1 MAEIKFS
8 ISGKKKTIKDGALK
22 FDKENLSTEQLNEL
36 FNNVIVKNN
45 VTHLQLTNCNIK
57 ELPDSILNLKKL
69 RKLYLHD
76 SEITT
81 FKDKRDKMEF
91 IPNSFKIL
99 PKYLDT
105 LPLEEIRLEQ
115 IDINDPDNKEST
127 DPYGYVTRTGI
138 NNDKHNMEILY
149 NISTKKLGERSF
161 ARVYVNNYF
170 GGLQLIKGR
179 NQNKRRLL
187 QKDFEELKEKYN
199 LEFKTP
205 LIKPSIKESTEES
218 IKPSTQRSRSSSRQ
232 RSSASARSNTL
243 PKTNNAIRPRS
254 AKSEPRRRTT
264 TTTRKVK
271 SY

>member
-8 ISGKKKTIKDGALK
+8 ISGKEKTIKYGSLI
-22 FDKENLSTEQLNEL
+22 FDKEDLTTKQLNDL
-36 FNNVIVKNN
+36 FDNDTVIKN
-45 VTHLQLTNCNIK
+45 VTQLQLTNCNIK

-76 SEITT
+76 SEI
-81 FKDKRDKMEF
+81 DSDYRDQMQF

-115 IDINDPDNKEST
+115 FDKDDPDNKEST
-127 DPYGYVTRTGI
+127 DPHGYVTRTGI

-149 NISTKKLGERSF
+149 NISIKKIGERSF

-170 GGLQLIKGR
+170 GGLQLIGER

-187 QKDFEELKEKYN
+187 EKDFEELEKKYN
-199 LEFKTP
+199 LDLNKP
-205 LIKPSIKESTEES
+205 LIKPST
-218 IKPSTQRSRSSSRQ
+218 KPSTQRSRSRSRQ
-232 RSSASARSNTL
+232 RSINSQ
-243 PKTNNAIRPRS
+243 PRT
-254 AKSEPRRRTT
+254 RN
-264 TTTRKVK
+264 TRKVK
-271 SY
+271 FLPKNP